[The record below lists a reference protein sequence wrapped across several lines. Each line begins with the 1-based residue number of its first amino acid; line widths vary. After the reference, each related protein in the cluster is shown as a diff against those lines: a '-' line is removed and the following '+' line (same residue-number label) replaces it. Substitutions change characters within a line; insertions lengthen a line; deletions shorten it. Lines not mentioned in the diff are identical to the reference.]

1 MKKSVSLLSI
11 GFFIGQAVLYFVYI
25 NRFSFHFPVQDDV
38 TLIEFIH
45 AKEVGSD
52 LFNQLFR
59 VDNDHAIVIPRLI
72 TWVNQLLHGS
82 VNFKQ
87 LILWSALT
95 LIGCFYLFF
104 SQFQKLKIN
113 LLYFIPVGFLLF
125 QPQFFEVSNWAITG
139 LQHIHIALFVCLSLI
154 ALEKNHLK
162 LAFLWAILAGFTFG
176 NGVVLFVVLAT
187 YFIFTKRFKEFVG
200 WGVALVLYL
209 AILLPHYSFGQQAKF
224 ELHLGNII
232 NYALGILGACALDLT
247 GGNLQAGIVL
257 GFLMFGYW
265 AYLFLFK
272 KERGFFAYLFLFT
285 LGTCLIIA
293 IPRSADDWTTYNSSR
308 YFLYAPVAIICLYA
322 MSLTQFPRL
331 SQRIYMGASVFSLVF
346 CFMSYQI
353 HTAQMVARFQ
363 VNQADNDNWIRHQR
377 VAGNVP
383 QVFTNDQ
390 KIVQDAFQLNYLDQE
405 PGILSKEELVRFSSE
420 TPVWELTEKML
431 VERHA
436 NPIQERSGVWVK
448 RFDYLL
454 FPNFKGENS
463 LDHAWYVV
471 LRHPESAMMY
481 TVAINFK
488 KGALRKWILE
498 GNYLS
503 NYGIAQ
509 VYTDGL
515 MPGRYQVYLVNRI
528 QGKNTM
534 FRLDQSYEIQP

>member
-11 GFFIGQAVLYFVYI
+11 GFFIGQAVLYFIYI

-45 AKEVGSD
+45 AKEAGLD

-59 VDNDHAIVIPRLI
+59 VDNDHAIVIPRVI

-95 LIGCFYLFF
+95 LIGCFYLLF
-104 SQFQKLKIN
+104 SQFQKLKIT
-113 LLYFIPVGFLLF
+113 LPYFIPVGFLLF

-139 LQHIHIALFVCLSLI
+139 LQHINIALFVCLSLI

-162 LAFLWAILAGFTFG
+162 SAFLWAIFAGFTFG
-176 NGVVLFVVLAT
+176 NGVVLFVVLAI
-187 YFIFTKRFKEFVG
+187 YFIFTKRFKELFG
-200 WGVALVLYL
+200 WGIALVLYL
-209 AILLPHYSFGQQAKF
+209 AILLPHYSLGQQAKF

-272 KERGFFAYLFLFT
+272 KERGFFAYLFLFII
-285 LGTCLIIA
+285 GTCLIIA

-308 YFLYAPVAIICLYA
+308 YFLYAPIALICLYA

-331 SQRIYMGASVFSLVF
+331 SQRIFMGASVFSLVF
-346 CFMSYQI
+346 CLMSYHI

-390 KIVQDAFQLNYLDQE
+390 KIVQDAFQLHYLDQE
-405 PGILSKEELVRFSSE
+405 PGIVSKEELVRFSSD
-420 TPVWELTEKML
+420 TPMWKLTEKML

-463 LDHAWYVV
+463 LDHVWYVV
-471 LRHPESAMMY
+471 LRHTQSAMMY

-488 KGALRKWILE
+488 KGAFRKWMLE
-498 GNYLS
+498 RHYLS

-515 MPGRYQVYLVNRI
+515 MPGAYQLYLVDRF

-534 FRLDQSYEIQP
+534 YRLDQSYEIQP